1 MRTSVFRRVG
11 AAVAVAALAATASAC
26 GDGEESSSA
35 GTTEIT
41 LLTDNGK
48 PTEKSVEAI
57 VEAFEE
63 KNPDITVTV
72 NVRPG
77 GPEGN
82 NLVKTKI
89 ATGEMEDVFWW
100 NSGSVL
106 RDLDPA
112 ENLVDLTGTPAV
124 ANADK
129 AFLPA
134 VSVDDKVYGAPW
146 GDSLAGGILYNKK
159 VYADLGLEVPTTWAE
174 FVANND
180 KVKAAGIDP
189 VIGSFKD
196 RWTTQL
202 FVLGD
207 FQNVLAVEP
216 DWAERFTNNQA
227 KFATDAVA
235 RRGFEKT
242 AEVAERGW
250 LNRGA
255 GSMTNSQAVAT
266 LAAGKGAHYATLT
279 DSIEQLSPD
288 QAKDVGFFGIPG
300 DTAAN
305 AGGATLWMPGGQYI
319 PKAGKNVEAAK
330 KFVAFAASSEGI
342 AASYAA
348 LPPSGPSLVTGT
360 SLPDDAFAVAKDIE
374 GYLEKDD
381 YSLALEFYSPVK
393 GPSLGQITESVMSGQ
408 TSAAD
413 AAKQY
418 DADVVKQAKQLGL
431 PGW

>member
-1 MRTSVFRRVG
+1 MRITVFRRAG
-11 AAVAVAALAATASAC
+11 VAVVVTALAIATTAC
-26 GDGEESSSA
+26 GSDEDPSSA
-35 GTTEIT
+35 GKTEIT

-48 PTEKSVEAI
+48 PTEKRVEAI

-63 KNPDITVTV
+63 TNPDITVTV

-112 ENLVDLTGTPAV
+112 KNLVDLTGSPAV
-124 ANADK
+124 AEVEK
-129 AFLPA
+129 SFLPA
-134 VSVDDKVYGAPW
+134 VTVDDKVYGAPW
-146 GDSLAGGILYNKK
+146 DDALGGGILYNTK
-159 VYADLGLEVPTTWAE
+159 VYADLGLQVPKTWAE

-180 KVKAAGIDP
+180 TIKAAGIDP
-189 VIGSFKD
+189 VLGSFKD

-207 FQNVLAVEP
+207 FHNVVAAEP
-216 DWAERFTNNQA
+216 DWADRYNANQA
-227 KFATDAVA
+227 KYAVDPVA

-255 GSMTNSQAVAT
+255 GSMTAGQAVAM
-266 LAAGKGAHYATLT
+266 LAAGKGAHFATQTSSIAELT
-279 DSIEQLSPD
+279 PE
-288 QAKDVGFFGIPG
+288 QAKDIGFFGVPG
-300 DTAAN
+300 DTAAS
-305 AGGATLWMPGGQYI
+305 AGRATLWMPGGQYI
-319 PKAGKNVEAAK
+319 PKTSKNVEAAK
-330 KFVAFAASSEGI
+330 KFVAFAASPEGV
-342 AASYAA
+342 AASVTAR
-348 LPPSGPSLVTGT
+348 PPTGPSLVTGAT
-360 SLPDDAFAVAKDIE
+360 LPDDARPVVKEIQK
-374 GYLEKDD
+374 YLESED
-381 YSLALEFYSPVK
+381 YTLALEFASPVK
-393 GPSLGQITESVMSGQ
+393 GPSLAQITESVMSGQ

-418 DADVVKQAKQLGL
+418 DNDVVKQAKQLGL